1 MSNKLH
7 IKPQPLTEDERRKQ
21 AQRLIA
27 QKYQSIFEGL
37 VMNMVQNPA
46 FDPRRVEDGI
56 ALVRNAER
64 MAGEVMNALY
74 IPKEKQQAEPEPE
87 KPAEE

>member
-7 IKPQPLTEDERRKQ
+7 IQPKPPTPEERRQQ

-46 FDPRRVEDGI
+46 FDPRSEADG
-56 ALVRNAER
+56 AAVVRNAER
-64 MAGEVMNALY
+64 MANAVMEALY
-74 IPKEKQQAEPEPE
+74 VPKEQREKQPEQ
-87 KPAEE
+87 PAEE